1 MDNLKRYI
9 SFLILFVIVFFNYD
23 CSSHQGPLFKKVTEI
38 PENQSVIYLYRFEDK
53 INTEFLIKYFDK
65 EICILENNGY
75 FPYIVEKGKV
85 ELSSTVQ
92 FKMFATGILDQAMAN
107 PTQLVF
113 EAKAGESHF
122 IECVADELGGQE
134 LTINKVPEK
143 YGQNRI
149 KECMLLQ
156 PIDKNR

>member
-1 MDNLKRYI
+1 
-9 SFLILFVIVFFNYD
+9 
-23 CSSHQGPLFKKVTEI
+23 
-38 PENQSVIYLYRFEDK
+38 
-53 INTEFLIKYFDK
+53 
-65 EICILENNGY
+65 
-75 FPYIVEKGKV
+75 
-85 ELSSTVQ
+85 
-92 FKMFATGILDQAMAN
+92 MFATGILDQAMAN

-113 EAKAGESHF
+113 EAKAGESYF